1 MADEAVLDVGA
12 ELESEGAEEVEQGAE
27 AEVEGAEQAQSVD
40 GEPASAASTWKQLKD

>member
-27 AEVEGAEQAQSVD
+27 AEVEGTGAACFMRSWRI
-40 GEPASAASTWKQLKD
+40 ASRRASFSSL